1 MAGELSRSTVRSLKS
16 TKKVGKNHNK
26 TCKNGATEK
35 MQEWN
40 VDFKI
45 FLYFFSDF
53 SQLWQREPGGKVI
66 RTPQQEVN
74 SPARTVTRLKIAI
87 LFHWLLS
94 QEQQIIYYNILFYKT
109 LSYLLLSS
117 KKDASA
123 VWYF

>member
-45 FLYFFSDF
+45 FLYFFPILANCGRE
-53 SQLWQREPGGKVI
+53 SQGERWSGLRNRRLI
-66 RTPQQEVN
+66 
-74 SPARTVTRLKIAI
+74 ARQGR
-87 LFHWLLS
+87 
-94 QEQQIIYYNILFYKT
+94 
-109 LSYLLLSS
+109 
-117 KKDASA
+117 
-123 VWYF
+123 

>member
-1 MAGELSRSTVRSLKS
+1 
-16 TKKVGKNHNK
+16 
-26 TCKNGATEK
+26 
-35 MQEWN
+35 MQEWD

>member
-16 TKKVGKNHNK
+16 TKKVGKNHKK
-26 TCKNGATEK
+26 TYKNGATEK